1 MNILDS
7 VLLFFCGFLTRDVLS
22 FIKSKINK
30 KKEKSKQEIIE
41 IKKKERTNLKSAIE
55 RLHHSCL
62 SERDFGIHK
71 NLRDYISIH
80 SFERDVTA
88 QELFDHIIK
97 GLRYPI
103 INDVKKK
110 DAHIILGDKEEYVS
124 LLIFIYA
131 SENRN
136 QDENEQFI
144 LDLGECAENYIN
156 AGCPDGDG
164 ISSVE
169 DIVSRARGEEKTFE
183 QLVRRYGIAWRE

>member
-7 VLLFFCGFLTRDVLS
+7 VLLFFCGFLTRDVVS
-22 FIKSKINK
+22 FIKSQIKK

-41 IKKKERTNLKSAIE
+41 IKKKTRTDLKSAI
-55 RLHHSCL
+55 RDLQRCIL
-62 SERDFGIHK
+62 SDRDFSIHE
-71 NLRDYISIH
+71 NLRDYISIN

-103 INDVKKK
+103 INEVKKR
-110 DAHIILGDKEEYVS
+110 DGHIILGDKEGYVS
-124 LLIFIYA
+124 LLIFIHV

-136 QDENEQFI
+136 QDETEQFV

-156 AGCPDGDG
+156 AGCPNSDD

-169 DIVSRARGEEKTFE
+169 DIVSRARGGEKTFE
-183 QLVRRYGIAWRE
+183 QIVRRYGIAWRE